1 MAYTLRQ
8 VIAPETDNDDALV
21 ASLMETVAVLE
32 RVRDDAEVLIAKA
45 RDLVAQRRDGRPW
58 DQILSEEDSPR
69 LSALLADTTEAI
81 GGVNSR
87 VRRAQADLLYDE
99 GMAMHRIGSLMGITR
114 QRVAVLLSA
123 AGDGKGRDGGAVEE
137 ARQ

>member
-1 MAYTLRQ
+1 VAYTLRQ